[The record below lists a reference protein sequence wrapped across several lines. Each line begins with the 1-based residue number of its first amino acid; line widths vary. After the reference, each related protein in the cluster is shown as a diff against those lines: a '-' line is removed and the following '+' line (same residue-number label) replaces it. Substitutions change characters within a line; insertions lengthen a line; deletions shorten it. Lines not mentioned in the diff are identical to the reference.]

1 MTQLKRIS
9 IQFEQLN
16 ILRIFFTILDPIPLI
31 LNSHAKTPYGEFD
44 SETNI
49 TIRFA
54 MISDGLYGISL
65 ARK

>member
-1 MTQLKRIS
+1 MTQLNRIS

-16 ILRIFFTILDPIPLI
+16 IRRIFLQYWIPYR
-31 LNSHAKTPYGEFD
+31 PYYGQFD

>member
-16 ILRIFFTILDPIPLI
+16 IRRIFLQYWIPYR
-31 LNSHAKTPYGEFD
+31 YGQFD

-54 MISDGLYGISL
+54 MISDGFYGISL